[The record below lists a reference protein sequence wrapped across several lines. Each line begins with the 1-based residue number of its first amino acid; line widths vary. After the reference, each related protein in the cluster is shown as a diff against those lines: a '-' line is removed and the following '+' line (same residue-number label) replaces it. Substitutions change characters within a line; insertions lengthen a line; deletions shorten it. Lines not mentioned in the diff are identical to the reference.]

1 MEYLLQ
7 FYAIYGSVINF
18 IGINAL
24 LALSLNV
31 TLSAG
36 MLSLGNA
43 AFAALGG
50 YTAGILSLHFKLPY
64 VVSLAGGTCTA
75 GFVGL
80 IIGLPVLRLRGV
92 FLAMATLAFG
102 EVVRLAAVNL
112 DITGGAEGLTGI
124 PNVTTTWMIYLVLAG
139 AAYFIAVLRRS
150 RLGWGLVSMRED
162 ETAAGSLG
170 IHITYYKVVAF
181 VIGAMIAGLAGGM
194 YAHLNYLIT
203 PRDFGFFIA
212 VDLLIYNI
220 VGGTGVW
227 YGPILGAAMLTAL
240 PEVLRGVGVTAGP
253 IRMGINGTYS
263 APGNSLSSQRLG
275 LALLKES
282 DRRTVRDGGR
292 MNRLVIESISR
303 NFGGVQ
309 ALDDVSFVVEP
320 GTIHGLIG
328 PNGAGKTT
336 LINILSGLLPPST
349 GRMSYKNYDL
359 HRLAVHQ
366 MAAIGI
372 ARTFQNI
379 RLFPHLSCL
388 ENVQAGQHLTS
399 RRSLLPRL
407 LQLPSAR
414 REDRR
419 LYERAMETLGR
430 VGLDR
435 QGLLPVPQPVVR

>member
-1 MEYLLQ
+1 VEYLLQ

-43 AFAALGG
+43 AFAAVGG
-50 YTAGILSLHFKLPY
+50 YTAGILSVHFNLPY
-64 VVSLAGGTCTA
+64 AASLAGGTCAA
-75 GFVGL
+75 GLVGL
-80 IIGLPVLRLRGV
+80 VIGLPVLRLRGV

-162 ETAAGSLG
+162 ETAAASLG
-170 IHITYYKVVAF
+170 IPITYYKVVAF
-181 VIGAMIAGLAGGM
+181 VIGAMLAGLAGGL

-203 PRDFGFFIA
+203 PRDYSFFVA

-240 PEVLRGVGVTAGP
+240 PEVLRGLGVTAGP
-253 IRMGINGTYS
+253 IRMGINGLILLLVILFL
-263 APGNSLSSQRLG
+263 PNG
-275 LALLKES
+275 LAS
-282 DRRTVRDGGR
+282 
-292 MNRLVIESISR
+292 
-303 NFGGVQ
+303 
-309 ALDDVSFVVEP
+309 
-320 GTIHGLIG
+320 
-328 PNGAGKTT
+328 
-336 LINILSGLLPPST
+336 
-349 GRMSYKNYDL
+349 
-359 HRLAVHQ
+359 
-366 MAAIGI
+366 
-372 ARTFQNI
+372 
-379 RLFPHLSCL
+379 LF
-388 ENVQAGQHLTS
+388 ER
-399 RRSLLPRL
+399 RRS
-407 LQLPSAR
+407 SAV
-414 REDRR
+414 
-419 LYERAMETLGR
+419 RAEAE
-430 VGLDR
+430 
-435 QGLLPVPQPVVR
+435 